1 VKIGIIGAGKVGTAL
16 GHALKE
22 KGFDIVAVA
31 SRREASLETARK
43 YIGPGCRYTLDN
55 REVAEL
61 ADVIAITTQDREI
74 RNVAGQLFK
83 ELPRLE
89 GKMFFHTS
97 GAHPSSE
104 LSPLQEG
111 GALLGSLHPLQ
122 TFPDIDAGIAVLPET
137 YIFIE
142 GDQEALPMLQL
153 LASAIGFESLYM
165 ESKNKVL
172 YHLSAVFVCN
182 LLSALL
188 YSAEDITKQIGID
201 LKPFYPIIRAT
212 LKNIESKGPLL
223 SLTGPVV
230 RGDAGT
236 VASHLRALEALRGMA
251 LPEKVYKDLSLVALK
266 MAEERKVLTADQ
278 LGAVKE
284 LLEKTTF

>member
-1 VKIGIIGAGKVGTAL
+1 MGTAL
-16 GHALKE
+16 AHTMVQ
-22 KGFDIVAVA
+22 KGLRVVVVA
-31 SRREASLETARK
+31 SRRQTSLDTARR
-43 YIGPGCRYTLDN
+43 YVGEDCVYTLDN
-55 REVAEL
+55 QVAVEM
-61 ADVIAITTQDREI
+61 ADVLVVTTQDREI
-74 RNVAGQLFK
+74 KHVAEQIYHRAESLD
-83 ELPRLE
+83 
-89 GKMFFHTS
+89 GKVFFHTS

-104 LSPLQEG
+104 LAPLDAK

-122 TFPDIDAGIAVLPET
+122 TFPDIDAGIAVLPGT

-142 GDQEALPMLQL
+142 GEERALPV
-153 LASAIGFESLYM
+153 LAEIARAVGYESVRI

-188 YSAEDITKQIGID
+188 YSGEGIMNKIGID

-212 LKNIESKGPLL
+212 LANIESRGPLM

-236 VASHLRALEALRGMA
+236 VASHLGAMDGMQ
-251 LPEKVYKDLSLVALK
+251 LHEKVYKSLSLVALK
-266 MAEERKVLTADQ
+266 MAEERETLTEEQ
-278 LGAVKE
+278 VGALRK
-284 LLEKTTF
+284 LLETRENRR